1 MVELSRDSIRS
12 MHYAPECDA
21 MGSLGATI
29 ASFDANRTSI
39 STNASQLVRFSR
51 ARASDSGTLDAFLR
65 EFGLS
70 NPEGIALMC
79 LAEALLRVPDEPTLD
94 ALISEKI
101 REGNWGA
108 HQNASDSNLVNA
120 SIWGLMLAGKFVGP
134 GDLFQQAPANWLAK
148 LTHRIGEPT
157 VRLATLQA
165 MKILGGQFVLG
176 RDIGSALKRAGRNG
190 TLCSFDMLGEGA
202 RTQKDADRYFDNYL
216 AAIETVGDTS
226 TASHLFDGH
235 NVSIK
240 LSALHPRFWESH
252 RETCLPALKKK
263 VLALAMKAR
272 RFNIGMSLDAEECAR
287 LELTMDVFEWLCEL
301 PELED
306 WQGLGFVLQAYQ
318 KRALEVAEW
327 LIALA
332 QSRPTGIM
340 VRLVKGAY
348 WDAEIKIAQQRGLTD
363 YPVFTRKSHTDLS
376 YEACM
381 RTLLACPDIYC
392 QFATHNALTIA
403 QIREAAGECGRPFE
417 FQKLHGMGNLLYALL
432 EEQDPS
438 LRVRTYAPV
447 GQHEDLLP
455 YLVRRLLE
463 NGANSSFVNR
473 FLDADLP
480 VGELVSDPLNTLTS
494 DATSSFSQIPLPRNI
509 FQGSDIPWLSSAGFD
524 LDERT
529 TGIKFETANFQMTEL
544 SSDSSQ
550 RPECETDMTENST
563 GDLRSST
570 SPADSSVVGQYSEAT
585 QADVIAAIERARNS
599 LPDWSSRCV
608 TERAAILKRAA
619 ELFEARTAEFTS
631 LIAKEAGRTLNDGLD
646 EVREAVD
653 FCRYYAAQAT
663 SLMYSELELP
673 GITGETNRLSYAPRG
688 PWLCISP
695 WNFPLAIFTGQIVAN
710 LAVGNTVV
718 AKPAEQTPLV
728 ARLACDVLKEAGVPE
743 GVINLVNGDGPT
755 LGGWLLPDERIAGVS
770 FTGSHPSARVINRQ
784 LALRDGP
791 IIPLIA
797 ETGGINCMVV
807 DSTALPEQVVDDVI
821 TSAFRSAGQRCSA
834 LRVLFVQS
842 DVADEIIELLAGA
855 MKELVVGDP
864 HKLSTDVGPVI
875 DQAAHDRISAHLMH
889 LKETA
894 TFIAKSPSADPKLNG
909 YFVEPQAWEISSL
922 SALHEEVFGPILHI
936 VRYHSEELDTIIE
949 DIRSSKFA
957 LTMGIHSRLKG
968 IHERLSR
975 EHLVGNLYINRD
987 TVGAVVGSNPF
998 GGHGLSGTGPKA
1010 GGPNYLRQLVVEH
1023 TVTDNVTALGGNT
1036 ELFNLE

>member
-1 MVELSRDSIRS
+1 MAELSRDSIRH
-12 MHYAPECDA
+12 MHYPPEC
-21 MGSLGATI
+21 MVLRTLSATI
-29 ASFDANRTSI
+29 TSFDANRTSI
-39 STNASQLVRFSR
+39 SNDASQLVEFSR
-51 ARASDSGTLDAFLR
+51 ARASESGTLDAFLR

-70 NPEGIALMC
+70 NAEGIALMC

-120 SIWGLMLAGKFVGP
+120 SVWGLMLAGKIVGP
-134 GDLFQQAPANWLAK
+134 ADLLQWASANWLAK
-148 LTHRIGEPT
+148 LVHRVGEPA
-157 VRLATLQA
+157 VRRATLQA

-176 RDIGSALKRAGRNG
+176 RDICSALKRAGRDG

-202 RTQKDADRYFDNYL
+202 RTQDDADRYFDNYL
-216 AAIETVGDTS
+216 AAIKTVGDARS
-226 TASHLFDGH
+226 ASHLFDGH
-235 NVSIK
+235 NVSVK
-240 LSALHPRFWESH
+240 LSALHPRFWEGH
-252 RETCLPALKKK
+252 RETCLPALKEK
-263 VLALAMKAR
+263 VLALAITAR
-272 RFNIGMSLDAEECAR
+272 RLNIGISLDAEECAR
-287 LELTMDVFEWLCEL
+287 LELTMDVFEWLCEQ
-301 PELED
+301 PELEN

-318 KRALEVAEW
+318 KRALKVAEW
-327 LIALA
+327 LIVLA

-348 WDAEIKIAQQRGLTD
+348 WDAEIKIAQQRGLSD
-363 YPVFTRKSHTDLS
+363 YPVFTRKSHTDVS

-381 RTLLACPDIYC
+381 RTLLSCPDIYC
-392 QFATHNALTIA
+392 QFATHNALAIA
-403 QIREAAGECGRPFE
+403 QIREAAGQHDRPFE
-417 FQKLHGMGNLLYALL
+417 FQKLHGMGDLLYALL
-432 EEQDPS
+432 KEQDPS
-438 LRVRTYAPV
+438 VRIRTYAPV

-480 VGELVSDPLNTLTS
+480 VSELVSDPLSALPT
-494 DATSSFSQIPLPRNI
+494 DAAFSFSQIPLPRDI
-509 FQGSDIPWLSSAGFD
+509 FQGSDIPWVSSIGFD
-524 LDERT
+524 LDERS
-529 TGIKFETANFQMTEL
+529 TGSRFETTDFQMIEL
-544 SSDSSQ
+544 RSNRSPRQ
-550 RPECETDMTENST
+550 GCETDMTENAT
-563 GDLRSST
+563 RDLRSST

-585 QADVIAAIERARNS
+585 QADVIAAIEQAHNS
-599 LPDWSSRCV
+599 LTDWSLRCV
-608 TERAAILKRAA
+608 TERAAILERAA
-619 ELFEARTAEFTS
+619 EIFEARTAEFTS

-653 FCRYYAAQAT
+653 FCRYYAAQARC
-663 SLMYSELELP
+663 LMDSELQLP
-673 GITGETNRLSYAPRG
+673 GVTGETNRLSYAPRG

-710 LAVGNTVV
+710 LAVGNTVI

-743 GVINLVNGDGPT
+743 GVINIVNGDGPT
-755 LGGWLLPDERIAGVS
+755 LGDWLLPDERIVGVS

-791 IIPLIA
+791 IIPFIA
-797 ETGGINCMVV
+797 ETGGVNCMLV

-842 DVADEIIELLAGA
+842 DVADGVIKLLSGA
-855 MKELVVGDP
+855 MKELKVGDP

-875 DQAAHDRISAHLMH
+875 DQAAHDRISAHLTH
-889 LKETA
+889 LEETA
-894 TFIAKSPSADPKLNG
+894 TFITKSPSPDPELLG

-922 SALHEEVFGPILHI
+922 SALREEVFGPILHV
-936 VRYHSEELDTIIE
+936 VRYHSEDLDTIIK

-968 IHERLSR
+968 VHERLAKER
-975 EHLVGNLYINRD
+975 LVGNLYINRD

-1036 ELFNLE
+1036 ELFNLG

>member
-1 MVELSRDSIRS
+1 MAELSRDSIRS
-12 MHYAPECDA
+12 MHYAPECEA
-21 MGSLGATI
+21 LRSLGATI
-29 ASFDANRTSI
+29 ASVDANRTSI
-39 STNASQLVRFSR
+39 STNASQLVEFSR
-51 ARASDSGTLDAFLR
+51 ARASESGTLDAFLR

-70 NPEGIALMC
+70 NAEGIALMC

-120 SIWGLMLAGKFVGP
+120 SIWGLMLAGKIVGP
-134 GDLFQQAPANWLAK
+134 GDLLQQVPANWLAK
-148 LTHRIGEPT
+148 LTHRLGEPA

-176 RDIGSALKRAGRNG
+176 RDIGSALKRAGRNQ

-202 RTQKDADRYFDNYL
+202 RTQRDADRYFDIYL
-216 AAIETVGDTS
+216 TAIKAVGDAS
-226 TASHLFDGH
+226 SASHLFDGH
-235 NVSIK
+235 NVSVK

-252 RETCLPALKKK
+252 RKTCLSALREK
-263 VLALAMKAR
+263 VLALAITAR

-287 LELTMDVFEWLCEL
+287 LELTMDVFEWLCEQ
-301 PELED
+301 PELEG

-318 KRALEVAEW
+318 KRALKVAEW

-332 QSRPTGIM
+332 QSRPTGFM

-363 YPVFTRKSHTDLS
+363 YPVFTRKCHTDVS

-381 RTLLACPDIYC
+381 RSLLSCSEIYC

-403 QIREAAGECGRPFE
+403 QIREAASQHDRPFE
-417 FQKLHGMGNLLYALL
+417 FQKLHGMGDLLYALL

-438 LRVRTYAPV
+438 VKIRTYAPV

-480 VGELVSDPLNTLTS
+480 VSELVSDPLSTLPS
-494 DATSSFSQIPLPRNI
+494 DATFGFSHIPLPRDI
-509 FQGSDIPWLSSAGFD
+509 FQHSDVPWLSSAGFD
-524 LDERT
+524 LDERS
-529 TGIKFETANFQMTEL
+529 TGMRFETADFQMREPR
-544 SSDSSQ
+544 SDSNQ
-550 RPECETDMTENST
+550 QHGCETEMTENSI

-570 SPADSSVVGQYSEAT
+570 SPADSSIVGQYSEAT
-585 QADVIAAIERARNS
+585 QTDVITAIENAQNC
-599 LPDWSSRCV
+599 LTDWSSRCV
-608 TERAAILKRAA
+608 TERTTILERAA

-663 SLMYSELELP
+663 SLMHSELELL
-673 GITGETNRLSYAPRG
+673 GVTGETNRLSYAPRG

-710 LAVGNTVV
+710 LAVGNTVI

-743 GVINLVNGDGPT
+743 GVVNLVNGDGPT

-791 IIPLIA
+791 IIPFIA
-797 ETGGINCMVV
+797 ETGGINCMIV

-821 TSAFRSAGQRCSA
+821 TSAFQSAGQRCSA
-834 LRVLFVQS
+834 LGVLFIQS
-842 DVADEIIELLAGA
+842 DVADKIIELLSGA
-855 MKELVVGDP
+855 MKELKVGDP
-864 HKLSTDVGPVI
+864 HELSTDVGPVI
-875 DQAAHDRISAHLMH
+875 DQAAHDRISAHLTH

-894 TFIAKSPSADPKLNG
+894 TFITKSPSPNPKLNG

-922 SALHEEVFGPILHI
+922 SVLREEVFGPVLHI
-936 VRYHSEELDTIIE
+936 VRYDSDDLDTIIS
-949 DIRSSKFA
+949 DIRASKFA

-968 IHERLSR
+968 MHQRLAR

-1010 GGPNYLRQLVVEH
+1010 GGPNYLRHLVVEH

>member
-1 MVELSRDSIRS
+1 MAELSRDSIRS
-12 MHYAPECDA
+12 MHYAPECEVLR
-21 MGSLGATI
+21 SLGATI

-39 STNASQLVRFSR
+39 STNASQLVESSR
-51 ARASDSGTLDAFLR
+51 ARASESGTLDAFLR

-70 NPEGIALMC
+70 NAEGIALMC

-120 SIWGLMLAGKFVGP
+120 SIWGLMLAGKIVGP

-202 RTQKDADRYFDNYL
+202 RTQKDADRYFENYL
-216 AAIETVGDTS
+216 AAIETVGS
-226 TASHLFDGH
+226 AITASHLFDGH
-235 NVSIK
+235 NVSVK

-252 RETCLPALKKK
+252 RETCLPALKEK
-263 VLALAMKAR
+263 VLALAATAR

-287 LELTMDVFEWLCEL
+287 LELTMDVFEWLCKQ

-318 KRALEVAEW
+318 KRALDVAKW

-332 QSRPTGIM
+332 QSRPAGIM

-348 WDAEIKIAQQRGLTD
+348 WDAEIKIAQQQGLTD
-363 YPVFTRKSHTDLS
+363 YPVFTRKSHTDVS

-381 RTLLACPDIYC
+381 RTLMACPDIYC

-403 QIREAAGECGRPFE
+403 QIREAAGECDRPFE
-417 FQKLHGMGNLLYALL
+417 FQKLHGMGDLLYALL
-432 EEQDPS
+432 AEQDPS

-473 FLDADLP
+473 FLDANLP
-480 VGELVSDPLNTLTS
+480 VSELVSDPLNTLTS
-494 DATSSFSQIPLPRNI
+494 DATPSFSQIPLPRNI
-509 FQGSDIPWLSSAGFD
+509 FQGSHIPWLSSAGFD

-550 RPECETDMTENST
+550 RPECETDMTVNST

-585 QADVIAAIERARNS
+585 QEDAIAAIEHAQNS
-599 LPDWSSRCV
+599 RTDWSSRCV

-663 SLMYSELELP
+663 SLMHAELELP
-673 GITGETNRLSYAPRG
+673 GVTGETNRLSYAPRG

-710 LAVGNTVV
+710 LAVGNTVI
-718 AKPAEQTPLV
+718 AKPAEQTPLI

-743 GVINLVNGDGPT
+743 GVVNLVNGDGPT

-791 IIPLIA
+791 IIPFIA

-807 DSTALPEQVVDDVI
+807 DSTALPEQVIDDVI

-834 LRVLFVQS
+834 LRVLFLQS
-842 DVADEIIELLAGA
+842 DVADGVIELLSGA
-855 MKELVVGDP
+855 MKELKVGDP

-875 DQAAHDRISAHLMH
+875 DQAAHDRISAHLTH
-889 LKETA
+889 LQETA
-894 TFIAKSPSADPKLNG
+894 TFIAKSPSPDPELNG

-922 SALHEEVFGPILHI
+922 SALREEVFGPILHI
-936 VRYHSEELDTIIE
+936 VRYHSEDLHTIIK

-957 LTMGIHSRLKG
+957 LTMGIHSRLKSL
-968 IHERLSR
+968 HERLAR

>member
-1 MVELSRDSIRS
+1 MAELSRDSIRS
-12 MHYAPECDA
+12 MHYALESEA
-21 MGSLGATI
+21 LQSLGAIIT
-29 ASFDANRTSI
+29 SFDTNRTSI
-39 STNASQLVRFSR
+39 STQASQLVEFSR
-51 ARASDSGTLDAFLR
+51 ARASESGTLDAFLR

-70 NPEGIALMC
+70 NAEGIALMC

-120 SIWGLMLAGKFVGP
+120 SIWGLMLAGKIVGP
-134 GDLFQQAPANWLAK
+134 GDLLQQVPANWLAK

-165 MKILGGQFVLG
+165 MKILGGQFILG
-176 RDIGSALKRAGRNG
+176 RDIDSALKRAGRNG

-202 RTQKDADRYFDNYL
+202 RTQKDADRYFHNYL

-235 NVSIK
+235 NVSVK

-252 RETCLPALKKK
+252 RETCLPALREK
-263 VLALAMKAR
+263 VLALAVTAR
-272 RFNIGMSLDAEECAR
+272 RSNIGMSLDAEECAR
-287 LELTMDVFEWLCEL
+287 LELTMDVFEWLCEQT
-301 PELED
+301 ELED

-318 KRALEVAEW
+318 KRALKVAEW

-332 QSRPTGIM
+332 QSRPAGIM

-363 YPVFTRKSHTDLS
+363 YPVFTRKSHTDVS

-381 RTLLACPDIYC
+381 RTLIACPKIYC

-403 QIREAAGECGRPFE
+403 QIREAAGECDRPFE
-417 FQKLHGMGNLLYALL
+417 FQKLHGMGDLLYALL

-438 LRVRTYAPV
+438 LRIRTYAPV

-480 VGELVSDPLNTLTS
+480 VSELVLDPLNTLPS
-494 DATSSFSQIPLPRNI
+494 NATSSFSHIPLPRNI

-524 LDERT
+524 LDERS

-544 SSDSSQ
+544 SSDRSQ
-550 RPECETDMTENST
+550 QPECETDMTENST

-599 LPDWSSRCV
+599 LTDWSSRCV
-608 TERAAILKRAA
+608 TERAAILERAA

-631 LIAKEAGRTLNDGLD
+631 LIAKEAGRTLNDGVD

-653 FCRYYAAQAT
+653 FCRYYAAQAM
-663 SLMYSELELP
+663 SLMHSELELP
-673 GITGETNRLSYAPRG
+673 GVTGETNRLSYAHRG

-710 LAVGNTVV
+710 LAVGNTVI

-728 ARLACDVLKEAGVPE
+728 AQLACDVLKEAGVPE
-743 GVINLVNGDGPT
+743 GVLNLVNGDGPT
-755 LGGWLLPDERIAGVS
+755 LGSWLLPDERIAGVS

-784 LALRDGP
+784 LASRDGP
-791 IIPLIA
+791 IIPFIA
-797 ETGGINCMVV
+797 ETGGINCMIV

-834 LRVLFVQS
+834 LRVLFLQS
-842 DVADEIIELLAGA
+842 DVADGVIELLAGA
-855 MKELVVGDP
+855 MRELKVGDP

-889 LKETA
+889 LQETA
-894 TFIAKSPSADPKLNG
+894 TFIAKSPSADPELNG

-922 SALHEEVFGPILHI
+922 LALQEEVFGPVLHI
-936 VRYHSEELDTIIE
+936 VRYHSEDLDTIIK

-968 IHERLSR
+968 VHERLAR
-975 EHLVGNLYINRD
+975 EHLVGNLYVNRD

>member
-1 MVELSRDSIRS
+1 MAELSRDSIRS
-12 MHYAPECDA
+12 MHYAPECEVLR
-21 MGSLGATI
+21 SLGTAI
-29 ASFDANRTSI
+29 ASFNANRTSI
-39 STNASQLVRFSR
+39 STNASQLVESSR
-51 ARASDSGTLDAFLR
+51 ARASESGTLDAFLR

-70 NPEGIALMC
+70 NAEGIALMC

-120 SIWGLMLAGKFVGP
+120 SIWGLMLAGKIVGP
-134 GDLFQQAPANWLAK
+134 GDLLQQAPANWLAK

-176 RDIGSALKRAGRNG
+176 RDIDSALTRAGRAA

-202 RTQKDADRYFDNYL
+202 RTQKDADRYFVNYL
-216 AAIETVGDTS
+216 SAIKTVGNAS

-235 NVSIK
+235 NVSVK
-240 LSALHPRFWESH
+240 LSALNPRFWESH
-252 RETCLPALKKK
+252 RETCLPALKEK
-263 VLALAMKAR
+263 VLALAVTAR

-287 LELTMDVFEWLCEL
+287 LELTMDVFEWLCEQ

-318 KRALEVAEW
+318 KRGLDVAKW

-332 QSRPTGIM
+332 QSRPAGIM

-363 YPVFTRKSHTDLS
+363 YPVFTRKSHTDVS

-381 RTLLACPDIYC
+381 RTLIACPDIYC

-403 QIREAAGECGRPFE
+403 QIREAAGECERPFE
-417 FQKLHGMGNLLYALL
+417 FQKLHGMGDLLYALL

-438 LRVRTYAPV
+438 LRIRTYAPV

-480 VGELVSDPLNTLTS
+480 VSELVSDPLNTLPS
-494 DATSSFSQIPLPRNI
+494 DATSSFSHIPLPRDI
-509 FQGSDIPWLSSAGFD
+509 FQGGDMPWLSSAGFD
-524 LDERT
+524 LDERS

-544 SSDSSQ
+544 SSSSSQ
-550 RPECETDMTENST
+550 RPGCETDMTENST
-563 GDLRSST
+563 GNLRSST

-585 QADVIAAIERARNS
+585 QADVSAAIESARNS
-599 LPDWSSRCV
+599 LTDWSSRCV
-608 TERAAILKRAA
+608 TERAAILERAA
-619 ELFEARTAEFTS
+619 ELFEARTTEFTS
-631 LIAKEAGRTLNDGLD
+631 LIVKEAGRTLNDGLD

-653 FCRYYAAQAT
+653 FCRYYAAQAI
-663 SLMYSELELP
+663 SLMHSELELP
-673 GITGETNRLSYAPRG
+673 GVTGETNRLSYAHRG

-710 LAVGNTVV
+710 LAVGNTVI

-755 LGGWLLPDERIAGVS
+755 LGDWLLPDERIAGVS

-791 IIPLIA
+791 IIPFIA
-797 ETGGINCMVV
+797 ETGGINCMIV

-842 DVADEIIELLAGA
+842 DVADGVIELLAGA
-855 MKELVVGDP
+855 MKELNVGDP

-922 SALHEEVFGPILHI
+922 SALQEEVFGPILHI
-936 VRYHSEELDTIIE
+936 VRYHSEELDTIIK

-968 IHERLSR
+968 VHERLSR

>member
-1 MVELSRDSIRS
+1 
-12 MHYAPECDA
+12 MHYAPESEA
-21 MGSLGATI
+21 LRTLSATI

-39 STNASQLVRFSR
+39 STQAFQLVEFSR
-51 ARASDSGTLDAFLR
+51 ARASESGTLDAFLR

-70 NPEGIALMC
+70 NAEGIALMC
-79 LAEALLRVPDEPTLD
+79 LAEALLRVPDKPTLD

-120 SIWGLMLAGKFVGP
+120 SIWGLMLAGKIVGP
-134 GDLFQQAPANWLAK
+134 GDFLQQAPANWLAK

-190 TLCSFDMLGEGA
+190 ILCSFDMLGEGA
-202 RTQKDADRYFDNYL
+202 RTQKDAHRCFDNYL
-216 AAIETVGDTS
+216 AAIKTVGDARS
-226 TASHLFDGH
+226 ASHLFDGH
-235 NVSIK
+235 NVSVK
-240 LSALHPRFWESH
+240 LSALHPRFWENH
-252 RETCLPALKKK
+252 RETCLPALKEK
-263 VLALAMKAR
+263 VLALATTAR

-287 LELTMDVFEWLCEL
+287 LELTMDVFEWLCEQ

-363 YPVFTRKSHTDLS
+363 YPVFTRKPHTDVS

-381 RTLLACPDIYC
+381 RRLLSCPEIYC

-403 QIREAAGECGRPFE
+403 QIREAASEHGRPFE
-417 FQKLHGMGNLLYALL
+417 FQKLHGMGDLLYALL
-432 EEQDPS
+432 EEQDPGV
-438 LRVRTYAPV
+438 RIRTYAPV

-480 VGELVSDPLNTLTS
+480 VSELVSDPLSTLPS
-494 DATSSFSQIPLPRNI
+494 DASSSVSHIPLPRDI
-509 FQGSDIPWLSSAGFD
+509 FQSSDIPWLSSAGFD
-524 LDERT
+524 LDERS
-529 TGIKFETANFQMTEL
+529 TGMRFETADFQMTEL
-544 SSDSSQ
+544 RSDSSQ
-550 RPECETDMTENST
+550 RSGYETDMTENST

-585 QADVIAAIERARNS
+585 QEDAIAAIEHAQNS
-599 LPDWSSRCV
+599 LTDWSSRCV
-608 TERAAILKRAA
+608 KERAAILKRAA

-653 FCRYYAAQAT
+653 FCRYYAAQAAA
-663 SLMYSELELP
+663 LMHSELELP
-673 GITGETNRLSYAPRG
+673 GVTGETNRLSYAPRG

-710 LAVGNTVV
+710 LAVGNTVI

-743 GVINLVNGDGPT
+743 GVLNLVNGDGPT

-791 IIPLIA
+791 IIPFIA

-807 DSTALPEQVVDDVI
+807 DSTALPEQVIDDVI

-834 LRVLFVQS
+834 LRVLFLQS
-842 DVADEIIELLAGA
+842 DVADGVIELLSGA
-855 MKELVVGDP
+855 MKELKVGDP

-875 DQAAHDRISAHLMH
+875 DQAAHDRISAHLAH
-889 LKETA
+889 LQETA
-894 TFIAKSPSADPKLNG
+894 TFIAKSPSPDPDLNG

-922 SALHEEVFGPILHI
+922 SALREEVFGPILHI
-936 VRYHSEELDTIIE
+936 VRYHSEDLDTIIK

-957 LTMGIHSRLKG
+957 LTMGVHSRLKG
-968 IHERLSR
+968 IHERLAR
-975 EHLVGNLYINRD
+975 EYVVGNLYINRD

>member
-1 MVELSRDSIRS
+1 MRS
-12 MHYAPECDA
+12 MHYAPERDA
-21 MGSLGATI
+21 LQTISAAI
-29 ASFDANRTSI
+29 ASFETNRKAI
-39 STNASQLVRFSR
+39 SSNASHLVEFSR
-51 ARASDSGTLDAFLR
+51 ARASASGTLDAFLR

-70 NPEGIALMC
+70 NAEGIALMC
-79 LAEALLRVPDEPTLD
+79 LAEALLRVPDDPTLD

-120 SIWGLMLAGKFVGP
+120 SVWGLMLAGKIVGP
-134 GDLFQQAPANWLAK
+134 SDFLQPAAPANWLAK

-176 RDIGSALKRAGRNG
+176 RDIGSALRRSGRDG

-202 RTQKDADRYFDNYL
+202 RTQKDADHYFDNYL
-216 AAIETVGDTS
+216 AAIKTVG
-226 TASHLFDGH
+226 TASSAAQLFDGH
-235 NVSIK
+235 NVSVK

-252 RETCLPALKKK
+252 RETCLPALKEK
-263 VLALAMKAR
+263 VLALATTAR
-272 RFNIGMSLDAEECAR
+272 QYNIGMSLDAEECAR
-287 LELTMDVFEWLCEL
+287 LELTMDVFEWLCKQ
-301 PELED
+301 PQLED

-318 KRALEVAEW
+318 KRALEVAKW
-327 LIALA
+327 LTALA
-332 QSRPTGIM
+332 QSRPTGFM

-363 YPVFTRKSHTDLS
+363 YPVFTRKSHTDAS

-381 RTLLACPDIYC
+381 RILLSCPDIYC

-403 QIREAAGECGRPFE
+403 QIREAASEHARPFE
-417 FQKLHGMGNLLYALL
+417 FQKLHGMGDLLYAVL
-432 EEQDPS
+432 EEQDS
-438 LRVRTYAPV
+438 QVRIRTYAPV

-473 FLDADLP
+473 FLNADLP
-480 VGELVSDPLNTLTS
+480 VSELVSDPLDTLPT
-494 DATSSFSQIPLPRNI
+494 DTVSSLSKIPLPRDI
-509 FQGSDIPWLSSAGFD
+509 FKSSDISWVSSAGFD
-524 LDERT
+524 LDERS
-529 TGIKFETANFQMTEL
+529 TGMRFESANFQMPEL
-544 SSDSSQ
+544 RSDRHQ
-550 RPECETDMTENST
+550 RQECEKSMTENST

-570 SPADSSVVGQYSEAT
+570 SPTDSSVVGQYSEST
-585 QADVIAAIERARNS
+585 QADVIAAIERAQICQA
-599 LPDWSSRCV
+599 DWSSRCV
-608 TERAAILKRAA
+608 TERAAILEKAA

-653 FCRYYAAQAT
+653 FCRYYAAQAM
-663 SLMYSELELP
+663 SLMDSQLELP
-673 GITGETNRLSYAPRG
+673 GVTGETNRLSYASRG

-710 LAVGNTVV
+710 LAVGNTVI

-743 GVINLVNGDGPT
+743 GVVNLVNGDGPT
-755 LGGWLLPDERIAGVS
+755 LGGWLLPDERITGVS

-784 LALRDGP
+784 LASRDGP
-791 IIPLIA
+791 IIPFIA
-797 ETGGINCMVV
+797 ETGGINCMIV

-834 LRVLFVQS
+834 LRVLFLQR
-842 DVADEIIELLAGA
+842 DVADTMIELLAGA
-855 MKELVVGDP
+855 MKELKVGDP

-875 DQAAHDRISAHLMH
+875 DQVAHDRISAHLTH
-889 LKETA
+889 LEETA
-894 TFIAKSPSADPKLNG
+894 NIIAKSPSPEPGLNG
-909 YFVEPQAWEISSL
+909 YFVEPQAWEISGL
-922 SALHEEVFGPILHI
+922 SALQEEVFGPILHI
-936 VRYHSEELDTIIE
+936 VRYHSEELDTIIK

-968 IHERLSR
+968 LHEQLSR

-1023 TVTDNVTALGGNT
+1023 TVTDNVTALGGNA
-1036 ELFNLE
+1036 ELFNLD